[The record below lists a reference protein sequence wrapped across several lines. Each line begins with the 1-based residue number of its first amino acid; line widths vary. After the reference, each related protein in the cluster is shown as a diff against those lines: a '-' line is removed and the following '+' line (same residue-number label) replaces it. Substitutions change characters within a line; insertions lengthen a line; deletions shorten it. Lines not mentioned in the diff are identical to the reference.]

1 MFVVVV
7 TFDLAPGQRDAF
19 LPLMH
24 RNAQTSAET
33 EPGCRQFDVCTDP
46 DRPEAIFLYE
56 VYDDREAFDAH
67 CRTEH
72 FLAFDRET
80 RDMVVSKQVRFF
92 HRSYP
97 QGA

>member
-7 TFDLAPGQRDAF
+7 TFELAPGQREAF

-24 RNAQTSAET
+24 RNAQASAET

-56 VYDDREAFDAH
+56 VYDDREAFGAH
-67 CRTEH
+67 CRTDH
-72 FLAFDRET
+72 FLAFDLET
-80 RDMVVSKQVRFF
+80 QDMVHSKQVRFF
-92 HRSYP
+92 DRTYP
-97 QGA
+97 LPK